1 MSGMR
6 GQKYERLFESDEE
19 APPHEQ
25 VKLSYTCDST
35 DLSVTECKFEQLRE
49 IN

>member
-25 VKLSYTCDST
+25 VVSLRRNV
-35 DLSVTECKFEQLRE
+35 VTFVNNMTQLCYV
-49 IN
+49 